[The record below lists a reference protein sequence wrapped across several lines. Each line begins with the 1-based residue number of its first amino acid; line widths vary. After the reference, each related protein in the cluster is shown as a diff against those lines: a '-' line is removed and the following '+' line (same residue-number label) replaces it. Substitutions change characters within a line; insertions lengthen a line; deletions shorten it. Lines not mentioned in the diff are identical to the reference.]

1 MARITIAGDSIVITS
16 SHTLEA
22 IKKIEKY
29 APRSL
34 KLYELNEDGKPEE
47 VFAVASAKAAGSI
60 NQYGASFGSTT
71 HDNAKLATITLPIP
85 ANVPDAVQY
94 AAETYG
100 RAVMLLNRVES
111 QFGEALARIDAEME
125 AILDSISVT
134 A

>member
-1 MARITIAGDSIVITS
+1 MAKMTIAGDSLVITS
-16 SHTLEA
+16 SHTLED
-22 IKKIEKY
+22 IKKIAKY
-29 APRSL
+29 DPRAL

-47 VFAVASAKAAGSI
+47 IFTVAPAKEAGSI

-71 HDNAKLATITLPIP
+71 HDDAKLATITLPIP

-100 RAVMLLNRVES
+100 RAVMLLRRVES
-111 QFGEALARIDAEME
+111 QFGEALARIDAEMD